1 MPGAEPQG
9 HPLQSVPA
17 NPGPTAGQTFRLRSG
32 ADADI
37 GNVTTIRRSDGWAR
51 LLWAPRRGATSLSIV
66 PWLADHVV
74 AVAVLAVVALR
85 LPMIANP
92 AGLDESGY
100 LLVGGQWHAG
110 GTSLYGDYWVE
121 RPPMLISI
129 FAAAAHAGG
138 LVTLRLIGC
147 LAAALVVLGAAYV
160 ARRVAILAA
169 GSHREGWAGARAS
182 RWAAVVAAAL
192 CVSRRW
198 GRTRSTANCSLPP
211 SRSGGGGCGHLDP
224 PDR

>member
-51 LLWAPRRGATSLSIV
+51 LLWAPRRGATSLPIV
-66 PWLADHVV
+66 PWLDHVV

-92 AGLDESGY
+92 AGLDEAATSWSGDS
-100 LLVGGQWHAG
+100 
-110 GTSLYGDYWVE
+110 GTPEV
-121 RPPMLISI
+121 R
-129 FAAAAHAGG
+129 
-138 LVTLRLIGC
+138 
-147 LAAALVVLGAAYV
+147 
-160 ARRVAILAA
+160 
-169 GSHREGWAGARAS
+169 
-182 RWAAVVAAAL
+182 
-192 CVSRRW
+192 
-198 GRTRSTANCSLPP
+198 RSTATTGS
-211 SRSGGGGCGHLDP
+211 SGRRC
-224 PDR
+224 

>member
-1 MPGAEPQG
+1 
-9 HPLQSVPA
+9 
-17 NPGPTAGQTFRLRSG
+17 
-32 ADADI
+32 
-37 GNVTTIRRSDGWAR
+37 
-51 LLWAPRRGATSLSIV
+51 
-66 PWLADHVV
+66 
-74 AVAVLAVVALR
+74 
-85 LPMIANP
+85 
-92 AGLDESGY
+92 
-100 LLVGGQWHAG
+100 
-110 GTSLYGDYWVE
+110 
-121 RPPMLISI
+121 MLISI